1 MRPVVTVPTLAF
13 AGLADGVKDALKKP
27 FTDLMK
33 RETRAFEKAA
43 EAATAS
49 AGLGKL
55 AKTWNSKVFPEG
67 RDSLRAAGIIWSKAP
82 MAMKAFTE
90 GAVIKAKGGGWLA
103 IPTPEAARFR
113 GVAVGGAS
121 RRQRITPGGFVR
133 ATGMKL
139 RFVYT
144 GTSIAFL
151 VASGVKHRNAGKGYR
166 ARSAAETRRGRSEE
180 SFLAFWLI
188 RQVTIRKRVD
198 VQVLGRAA
206 QARLQAGLVL
216 AVQQA
221 SRDFNNRAGG
231 TAPTA
236 RAA

>member
-1 MRPVVTVPTLAF
+1 MKPVVTVPTQAF
-13 AGLADGVKDALKKP
+13 AGLSQGVRDALKKP

-49 AGLGKL
+49 AGLGRL
-55 AKTWNSKVFPEG
+55 TKTWNSKTYPEG
-67 RDSLRAAGIIWSKAP
+67 RDSLNAAGLIWSKAP
-82 MAMKAFTE
+82 LAMKAFTE
-90 GAVIKAKGGGWLA
+90 GVVIKGKGGGWLA
-103 IPTPEAARFR
+103 IPTPEVARLR
-113 GVAVGGAS
+113 GESRDGGN
-121 RRQRITPGGFVR
+121 RRQRITPGGFER

-139 RFVYT
+139 HFVYT
-144 GTSIAFL
+144 GTRIAFL
-151 VASGVKHRNAGKGYR
+151 VASGVRHKNAAKGFR
-166 ARSAAETRRGRSEE
+166 ARTAAETRRGRKEE

-188 RQVTIRKRVD
+188 RQVTIRKRID
-198 VQVLGRAA
+198 LQTLGRAA
-206 QARLQAGLVL
+206 QARVQAGLPA

-221 SRDFNNRAGG
+221 MRDFNRAGG